1 MMPADTTMILFLNA
15 DQTTAIYDL
24 QVKLIEVQDCIE
36 AEDFIDARICA
47 SEAGELYRRVLR
59 PTYEPENN

>member
-15 DQTTAIYDL
+15 NQTTAIYDL

-36 AEDFIDARICA
+36 AEDFLDARICA
-47 SEAGELYRRVLR
+47 REASELYRRVLR